1 MRHSC
6 CVNACCVRG
15 ENCALLLALRFSGSA
30 QTAPNLTVPSLLLP
44 LRSGF
49 ETEPVSMVQRKRASA
64 GLNGL
69 SEFSSKYSP
78 STPLGFVLAPPK
90 ELTAYCSACAS
101 AYNPLAARL
110 LACTA
115 RSLQHAQRSSSE
127 RNPTESSTPL
137 GFVLAPPKE
146 LTAYCS
152 ACASAYN
159 PLAARLPARIARSL
173 AHVNRSSS
181 ERNPTESTA
190 LLAQLMELGTCDS
203 DCARPTCHHVR
214 PPCMY

>member
-1 MRHSC
+1 MSI
-6 CVNACCVRG
+6 
-15 ENCALLLALRFSGSA
+15 
-30 QTAPNLTVPSLLLP
+30 
-44 LRSGF
+44 
-49 ETEPVSMVQRKRASA
+49 
-64 GLNGL
+64 
-69 SEFSSKYSP
+69 
-78 STPLGFVLAPPK
+78 
-90 ELTAYCSACAS
+90 
-101 AYNPLAARL
+101 
-110 LACTA
+110 
-115 RSLQHAQRSSSE
+115 SE

-190 LLAQLMELGTCDS
+190 LLAQLMELGTCDVGPHRILTLFS
-203 DCARPTCHHVR
+203 PAHTASALLPFQL
-214 PPCMY
+214 